1 MNNTLKHGFFEVTF
15 VGDLDKCLSQKELL
29 SEEYNQLCLKIQKIE
44 KRNKKVKLIA
54 VLIGSI
60 SFILFSIGV
69 LLQMFS
75 LTVVSSIC
83 LIICFVVLK
92 VFCTRRDLFHYVMYP
107 AGVSRIEYEY
117 YKNGLSYYLK
127 DKMGNKLQ
135 IYEALKN
142 NMVRGVTFRFNS
154 MAKNKWD
161 IIFCIENSDRIVS
174 NVNLDSV
181 TVRQSLEKRYKNKI
195 ELNIEKNFEIT
206 YFYYD
211 ESPIRWK
218 GV

>member
-1 MNNTLKHGFFEVTF
+1 MNNTLKHGSFEVTF
-15 VGDLDKCLSQKELL
+15 VGDLDKCLSQRELL
-29 SEEYNQLCLKIQKIE
+29 SEEYNQLCLKIQKLE
-44 KRNKKVKLIA
+44 KRNKKAKLIA
-54 VLIGSI
+54 VLIGII

-69 LLQMFS
+69 FLQVFS

-83 LIICFVVLK
+83 VIICFA
-92 VFCTRRDLFHYVMYP
+92 VFKAFFDNS
-107 AGVSRIEYEY
+107 ADVSRIEYEY

-127 DKMGNKLQ
+127 EKMGNKLQ

-154 MAKNKWD
+154 GAKNKWD

-174 NVNLDSV
+174 NVNLESV

>member
-1 MNNTLKHGFFEVTF
+1 MNNTLKHSSFEVTF
-15 VGDLDKCLSQKELL
+15 VGDLDKCLSQRELL

-54 VLIGSI
+54 VLIGII

-69 LLQMFS
+69 FLQVFS

-83 LIICFVVLK
+83 VIICFAVL
-92 VFCTRRDLFHYVMYP
+92 RGLFNYVMYP

-117 YKNGLSYYLK
+117 YNNGLSYYIK

-154 MAKNKWD
+154 LAKNKWD

-174 NVNLDSV
+174 NVNLESV